1 MFNGGGLSVRKVENR
16 LADAGGYG
24 AGSGDWIGKGSC
36 EEGKVTLRAVSGLL
50 CGLLARAWRSATG
63 RRLSSGH

>member
-24 AGSGDWIGKGSC
+24 AGSGDWIGKGSY
-36 EEGKVTLRAVSGLL
+36 EEGKVTLGAISGLPY
-50 CGLLARAWRSATG
+50 GLLVRAWRSGTG
-63 RRLSSGH
+63 RRLGSGY